1 MVLWS
6 LRVNSRYS
14 LFVFRDS
21 FSEHVWVSHAH
32 SHALSKKVWTNFLG
46 IMPQENGEDSKHTN
60 GFARTYIQI
69 TEVTSLTPLLFH
81 SAVFKDRTILGCEV
95 NF

>member
-1 MVLWS
+1 
-6 LRVNSRYS
+6 
-14 LFVFRDS
+14 
-21 FSEHVWVSHAH
+21 
-32 SHALSKKVWTNFLG
+32 
-46 IMPQENGEDSKHTN
+46 MPQENGEDSKHTN